1 MLPRLPLLE
10 ACRRHFLP
18 SVVCPGDQP
27 SCNGSILLHL
37 AQRAPGIA
45 RESATRSYADD
56 ERKNQEPEIP
66 PAHDDALVH
75 TPVKHTRKN
84 LRIDG
89 STTPQVQAAVGA
101 MFLPTLVDQSIRKE
115 LAGKDPCI

>member
-18 SVVCPGDQP
+18 SVACPGGQP
-27 SCNGSILLHL
+27 SCNGSILLHP
-37 AQRAPGIA
+37 APGIA
-45 RESATRSYADD
+45 RESATRSYEDD

-66 PAHDDALVH
+66 PDHDDILVH
-75 TPVKHTRKN
+75 TPGKHTRKN

-89 STTPQVQAAVGA
+89 STTPQVQAVVGA
-101 MFLPTLVDQSIRKE
+101 LFLPTIVVQSIRKE